1 MFLMSVTTNVSHS
14 LSICFCRH
22 GLYGKCLFAFVRTQI
37 FQGLTPP
44 CSPPSVDLALMT
56 STPVQPDMRSP
67 KQFTQSRVRSP
78 KRNLGLL
85 LTGDT
90 DGQMSRPV
98 KRRKRT
104 SQPQR
109 EAFDQEYV
117 IFYRFAAYSPHLC
130 DNLYRGFVLRVS
142 DDKSRDPPT
151 HSFYG
156 WSAIDTLDMSNVQN
170 QQMVAVME
178 YNNTRS
184 VGYLSSEADPDKKHI
199 LPDLLQLKRMS
210 SHFYTSSGGCGKS
223 GRWHLCPECEKSG
236 SLPCSEAN
244 RIPFGLKCAKCG
256 ETFRKKDRFVRHV
269 RHCFVIDWTAATE
282 EQKDEYPQ
290 AEALFRK
297 GTNHVA
303 RVVKD
308 K

>member
-1 MFLMSVTTNVSHS
+1 
-14 LSICFCRH
+14 
-22 GLYGKCLFAFVRTQI
+22 
-37 FQGLTPP
+37 
-44 CSPPSVDLALMT
+44 
-56 STPVQPDMRSP
+56 
-67 KQFTQSRVRSP
+67 
-78 KRNLGLL
+78 
-85 LTGDT
+85 
-90 DGQMSRPV
+90 
-98 KRRKRT
+98 
-104 SQPQR
+104 
-109 EAFDQEYV
+109 
-117 IFYRFAAYSPHLC
+117 
-130 DNLYRGFVLRVS
+130 
-142 DDKSRDPPT
+142 
-151 HSFYG
+151 
-156 WSAIDTLDMSNVQN
+156 MSNVQN

-269 RHCFVIDWTAATE
+269 RHCFVIEWTAATE